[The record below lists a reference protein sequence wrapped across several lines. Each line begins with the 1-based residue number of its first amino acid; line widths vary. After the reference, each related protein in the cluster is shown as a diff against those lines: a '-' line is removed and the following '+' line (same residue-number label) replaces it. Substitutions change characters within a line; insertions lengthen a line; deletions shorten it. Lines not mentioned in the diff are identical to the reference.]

1 MKRLLAN
8 TLMLVG
14 GLTASSQLLALGLGE
29 LDLKSALNQ
38 PLQAEIELI
47 DTEGLTEYEIK
58 PTLATAADF
67 ERAGVDRVYFLT
79 KIKFEVADGKKPW

>member
-29 LDLKSALNQ
+29 LDLKSNLNQ
-38 PLQAEIELI
+38 PLQAEQN
-47 DTEGLTEYEIK
+47 
-58 PTLATAADF
+58 
-67 ERAGVDRVYFLT
+67 
-79 KIKFEVADGKKPW
+79 

>member
-29 LDLKSALNQ
+29 LDLKSNLNQ
-38 PLQAEIELI
+38 PLQAEIKLL
-47 DTEGLTEYEIK
+47 DTEGLTDFEIK
-58 PTLATAADF
+58 PALAKPADF
-67 ERAGVDRVYFLT
+67 ERAGVERVYYINT
-79 KIKFEVADGKKPW
+79 TRK